1 MKANGLLILL
11 TVALVFYFFG
21 IYVKGKDGSL
31 SEKKFLE
38 KDEYLNKRIDS
49 LKAMVLDLAKNQ
61 DTIKTDLDTLKSG
74 QRIIFDEVKKQTN
87 KDFWSLF

>member
-49 LKAMVLDLAKNQ
+49 LKAMCIFLAKNQ
-61 DTIKTDLDTLKSG
+61 DSIKNDLDTLKCG
-74 QRIIFDEVKKQTN
+74 QKIIFDEVKKQTN

>member
-1 MKANGLLILL
+1 MKVNGLLILI
-11 TVALVFYFFG
+11 TVAIVFYFWG
-21 IYVKGKDGSL
+21 IFAKGKDDNL

-49 LKAMVLDLAKNQ
+49 LKAMVIYLGKNQ
-61 DTIKTDLDTLKSG
+61 DTIKNDLDTLKGG
-74 QRIIFDEVKKQTN
+74 QKIIFDEVKKQTN